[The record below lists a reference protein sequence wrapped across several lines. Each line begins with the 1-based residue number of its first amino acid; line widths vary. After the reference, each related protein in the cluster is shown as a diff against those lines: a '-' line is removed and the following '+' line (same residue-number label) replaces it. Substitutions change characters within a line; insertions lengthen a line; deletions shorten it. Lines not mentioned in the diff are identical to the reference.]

1 MKRLF
6 KRGCRKTS
14 KQQAQIWKPEM
25 VLLCYDH
32 HENVKQIEINSDSD
46 SSENESDIE
55 SANIR
60 EDHKETVQRE
70 QPTMANNDG
79 VVRWTQK
86 LSTLRQIFELVK
98 NRWFICA
105 VVVVGIGVLIAW
117 LCL

>member
-1 MKRLF
+1 
-6 KRGCRKTS
+6 
-14 KQQAQIWKPEM
+14 M

-55 SANIR
+55 SENIQ

-70 QPTMANNDG
+70 QPTMANSG

-86 LSTLRQIFELVK
+86 LSTPRQIFELVK
-98 NRWFICA
+98 NRLFICA
-105 VVVVGIGVLIAW
+105 ALVVGIGVLIAW